1 MFLEALHR
9 SLWLYGLAKMAKEIM
24 PVLIIFQSLG
34 IKKTG
39 PQKLRGLPYQLN
51 LIIRGRPSIKMKL
64 NRFPKP
70 LRPTRA
76 LMVLIMA

>member
-1 MFLEALHR
+1 
-9 SLWLYGLAKMAKEIM
+9 MAKEIM

-51 LIIRGRPSIKMKL
+51 LIIRGRPSIKMTR

-70 LRPTRA
+70 N
-76 LMVLIMA
+76 